1 MSSTVVVLVYLLA
14 IGIPAFLLYRFHSQS
29 WPWHVLA
36 IAAAFG
42 LGFMPTPPAWKT
54 IGFDLAFGFG
64 FIFLLAW
71 GFGGLVM
78 YRPHGSHRHKHA

>member
-14 IGIPAFLLYRFHSQS
+14 IGIPVYLLYRFHSQS
-29 WPWHVLA
+29 WFWHALS

-42 LGFMPTPPAWKT
+42 LGFMPTPSTWKT
-54 IGFDLAFGFG
+54 VGFDLAFGFG
-64 FIFLLAW
+64 FVFLLAW
-71 GFGGLVM
+71 GIGGLVV